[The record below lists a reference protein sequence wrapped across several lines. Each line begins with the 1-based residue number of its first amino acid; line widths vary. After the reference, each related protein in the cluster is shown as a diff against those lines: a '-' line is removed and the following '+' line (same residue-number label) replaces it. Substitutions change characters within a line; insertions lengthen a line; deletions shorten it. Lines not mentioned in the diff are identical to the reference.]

1 MHGLESVH
9 KIEHFFRDGGKQ
21 FNLFHKQTTESCP
34 LDESQRLS
42 VTEVCKT
49 GVPAMFYVF

>member
-1 MHGLESVH
+1 MYGLESVH
-9 KIEHFFRDGGKQ
+9 KIEHFLEDGEEQ
-21 FNLFHKQTTESCP
+21 FNLFHTQTTESCP

-49 GVPAMFYVF
+49 GVPTMFYVF